1 MSAPSSEIP
10 RSGGTAIL
18 HVALVGAPHRERLRI
33 GSRGIAC
40 RTSLQAGAESPILQ
54 RLSRSYGPPRWRTM
68 WRQSVQIQALSKGAM
83 TSEMLSQGAS
93 AQSHVYF
100 ARYYGV
106 GPSPFLLKGVRLS

>member
-1 MSAPSSEIP
+1 
-10 RSGGTAIL
+10 
-18 HVALVGAPHRERLRI
+18 
-33 GSRGIAC
+33 
-40 RTSLQAGAESPILQ
+40 
-54 RLSRSYGPPRWRTM
+54 M